1 MTPKDI
7 RPEQVS
13 VVCAVCGRTL
23 LRGEHAVAF
32 LAAGERREV
41 CELCTARAR
50 HQGWIREDAQ
60 LEVGTRTR
68 RGERRHLL
76 DRFRTRRSG
85 DAGEPLPPLA
95 LDPEPAP
102 SMEQFPGLDE
112 PRHVHAVPSSGE
124 MKAEQ
129 ALDLFNGSDHPRT
142 IAGVA
147 RSLGGPTVAVRPVDD
162 EPSMVAIVVAWEL
175 CWYRYEVDLAD
186 SDSPVRMAEKG
197 HELSELEP
205 ADQVANAAAD
215 DVGHL
220 ALAAAGA

>member
-13 VVCAVCGRTL
+13 VACAVCGRTL

-41 CELCTARAR
+41 CELCTAKAR
-50 HQGWIREDAQ
+50 HQGWIREDAR

-68 RGERRHLL
+68 RGERRNLL
-76 DRFRTRRSG
+76 DRLRTRRSG
-85 DAGEPLPPLA
+85 AGGEPLAPLA

-102 SMEQFPGLDE
+102 AMEHFPDIDE

-129 ALDLFNGSDHPRT
+129 ALDLFNETSHPRT

-147 RSLGGPTVAVRPVDD
+147 RSLGVPTVAVRPVDD
-162 EPSMVAIVVAWEL
+162 MPNMVAIVVAWEL

-186 SDSPVRMAEKG
+186 AGSPVRMAQKG

-215 DVGHL
+215 DLGYLTLAVGV
-220 ALAAAGA
+220 